1 MDVWADSALS
11 MIRAMGTLPIRLN
24 VKHHGQEAAHSCLSS
39 MKKYRQAYSK
49 DLANTLGLE
58 WSKFSTQ

>member
-1 MDVWADSALS
+1 MDVWTDSALS
-11 MIRAMGTLPIRLN
+11 MIRALD

-49 DLANTLGLE
+49 DLANTLGFE